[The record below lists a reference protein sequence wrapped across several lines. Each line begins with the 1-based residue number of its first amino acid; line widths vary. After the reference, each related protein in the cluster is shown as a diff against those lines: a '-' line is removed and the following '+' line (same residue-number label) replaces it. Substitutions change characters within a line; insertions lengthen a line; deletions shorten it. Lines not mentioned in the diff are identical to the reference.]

1 MNVLGI
7 DESGRGPVCGP
18 LTMCGYLIDESKMHE
33 LKSIGAKDSKLLTA
47 EKRENMAPLLK
58 ELADDFVVLKITA
71 KEIDE
76 LRNETNLNIIE
87 IERMQHIIN
96 IMKPDKVIIDSPEVN
111 TPAFSRKVMAR
122 VKDKSLQVLSENFAD
137 KKYPVVSAAS
147 VIAKVERDAEIRKLH
162 EKHGF
167 FGSGYSHDEI
177 TIAFLKDW
185 IKKNKEFPPFVRKS
199 WFTAQRIKEEK
210 EQAPISRFL
219 KAK

>member
-1 MNVLGI
+1 MKVLGI

-33 LKSIGAKDSKLLTA
+33 LKSIGAKDSKMLTA

-210 EQAPISRFL
+210 EQVPISKFI
-219 KAK
+219 K

>member
-1 MNVLGI
+1 
-7 DESGRGPVCGP
+7 
-18 LTMCGYLIDESKMHE
+18 MCGYLIDESKMHE
-33 LKSIGAKDSKLLTA
+33 LKSLGAKDSKMLTA
-47 EKRENMAPLLK
+47 EKRETLSPLLK
-58 ELADDFVVLKITA
+58 EMADDFVVLKITA

-76 LRNETNLNIIE
+76 LRNETNLNVIE
-87 IERMQHIIN
+87 IGRMQHIIN

-111 TPAFSRKVMAR
+111 TAVFSRKVMSS
-122 VKDKSLQVLSENFAD
+122 VKEKNIKIVCENFAD

-177 TIAFLKDW
+177 TIEFLKAW

>member
-210 EQAPISRFL
+210 EQVPISKFI
-219 KAK
+219 K